1 MTALIL
7 DGKSAATAAKES
19 LKQRIAQLGFTPNLV
34 VVQVAG
40 DPAADRYV
48 RAIGRI
54 CGEVGAGYQLV
65 ALPADVSQAQLN
77 QTVRALSDDE
87 AVQGIIIQMPL
98 PKGLDAEAVVAQLD
112 PRKDIDG
119 IHPENAGRLAN
130 GHPRFVPATPAGGMA
145 LLHHYGIAVAGK
157 QAVVVGRSAV
167 VGRPMA
173 WLLLQ
178 ADATVTIAHS
188 RSHDLAAIVR
198 TADIVVAAVGRAELI
213 RGEMVKPGAVVIDF
227 GINVRA
233 DGSLVGDVAYAEVA
247 AHAGAITPVPGGTG
261 PMTNVQLLE
270 NLVRASGL
278 GRS

>member
-1 MTALIL
+1 M
-7 DGKSAATAAKES
+7 
-19 LKQRIAQLGFTPNLV
+19 
-34 VVQVAG
+34 
-40 DPAADRYV
+40 
-48 RAIGRI
+48 
-54 CGEVGAGYQLV
+54 
-65 ALPADVSQAQLN
+65 
-77 QTVRALSDDE
+77 
-87 AVQGIIIQMPL
+87 
-98 PKGLDAEAVVAQLD
+98 VAQLD
-112 PRKDIDG
+112 PHKEIDG

-188 RSHDLAAIVR
+188 RSHDLATIVR
-198 TADIVVAAVGRAELI
+198 TADIVVAADGRAELI

-233 DGSLVGDVAYAEVA
+233 DGTLVGDVAYAEVA
-247 AHAGAITPVPGGTG
+247 AHAAAITPVPGGTG

-270 NLVRASGL
+270 NLVRAAAG
-278 GRS
+278 

>member
-7 DGKSAATAAKES
+7 DGKSAAVAAKVS
-19 LKQRIAQLGFTPNLV
+19 LKQRIAQLEIIPNLV

-65 ALPADVSQAQLN
+65 ALPADVSQAQIN

-112 PRKDIDG
+112 PHKDIDG

-188 RSHDLAAIVR
+188 RSHDLATIVR

-233 DGSLVGDVAYAEVA
+233 DGTLVGDVAYAEVA
-247 AHAGAITPVPGGTG
+247 AHAAAITPVPGGTG

-270 NLVRASGL
+270 NLVRAAAG
-278 GRS
+278 

>member
-7 DGKSAATAAKES
+7 DGKSAAVAAKES
-19 LKQRIAQLGFTPNLV
+19 LKQRIAQMEVTPNLV

-130 GHPRFVPATPAGGMA
+130 GQPRFVPATPAGGMA

-188 RSHDLAAIVR
+188 RSHDLATIVR

-233 DGSLVGDVAYAEVA
+233 DGSLVGDVAFAEVVTHA
-247 AHAGAITPVPGGTG
+247 AAITPVPGGTG
-261 PMTNVQLLE
+261 PMTNVQLLA
-270 NLVRASGL
+270 NLVRAAAG
-278 GRS
+278 

>member
-7 DGKSAATAAKES
+7 DGKSAAVAAKVS
-19 LKQRIAQLGFTPNLV
+19 LKQRIAQLEIIPNLV

-65 ALPADVSQAQLN
+65 SLPADVSQAQLN

-112 PRKDIDG
+112 PHKDIDG

-188 RSHDLAAIVR
+188 RSHDLATIVR

-233 DGSLVGDVAYAEVA
+233 DGTLVGDVAYAEVA
-247 AHAGAITPVPGGTG
+247 AHAAAITPVPGGTG

-270 NLVRASGL
+270 NLVRAAAG
-278 GRS
+278 

>member
-7 DGKSAATAAKES
+7 DGKSAAVAAKVS
-19 LKQRIAQLGFTPNLV
+19 LKQRIAQLEIIPNLV

-65 ALPADVSQAQLN
+65 ALPADVSQAQIN

-112 PRKDIDG
+112 PHKDIDG

-188 RSHDLAAIVR
+188 RSHDLATIGR

-233 DGSLVGDVAYAEVA
+233 DGTLVGDVAYAEVA
-247 AHAGAITPVPGGTG
+247 AHAAAITPVPGGTG

-270 NLVRASGL
+270 NLVRAAAG
-278 GRS
+278 

>member
-1 MTALIL
+1 MTALVL
-7 DGKSAATAAKES
+7 DGKSAAGAAKAT
-19 LKQRIAQLGFTPNLV
+19 LTQRIAQLAQAPNLV

-54 CGEVGAGYQLV
+54 CGDVGAGYRLV
-65 ALPADVSQAQLN
+65 SLPADVAQAQLN
-77 QTVRALSDDE
+77 QTVRELSDDG
-87 AVQGIIIQMPL
+87 AVHGIIIQMPL

-130 GHPRFVPATPAGGMA
+130 GQPRFVPATPAGGMA
-145 LLHHYGIAVAGK
+145 LLRHYGIAVAGK

-188 RSHDLAAIVR
+188 RSRDLAAIVR

-247 AHAGAITPVPGGTG
+247 AHAAAITPVPGGTG

-270 NLVRASGL
+270 NLVRAATG
-278 GRS
+278 

>member
-7 DGKSAATAAKES
+7 DGKSAAVAAKES
-19 LKQRIAQLGFTPNLV
+19 LKQRIAQLEVTPNLV

-54 CGEVGAGYQLV
+54 CVEVGAGYQLV

-77 QTVRALSDDE
+77 QTVRALSDDG
-87 AVQGIIIQMPL
+87 AVHGIIIQMPL
-98 PKGLDAEAVVAQLD
+98 PKGLDAEAVVSQLD

-130 GHPRFVPATPAGGMA
+130 GQPRFVPATPAGGMA
-145 LLHHYGIAVAGK
+145 LLRHYGIAVAGK

-233 DGSLVGDVAYAEVA
+233 DGTLVGDVAFAEVVTRA
-247 AHAGAITPVPGGTG
+247 AALTPVPGGTG
-261 PMTNVQLLE
+261 PMTNVQLLA
-270 NLVRASGL
+270 NLVRAAAG
-278 GRS
+278 

>member
-7 DGKSAATAAKES
+7 DGKSAAVAAKVS
-19 LKQRIAQLGFTPNLV
+19 LKQRIAQLEIIPNLV

-65 ALPADVSQAQLN
+65 ALPADVSQAQIN

-112 PRKDIDG
+112 PHKDSEG

-188 RSHDLAAIVR
+188 RSHDLATIVR

-233 DGSLVGDVAYAEVA
+233 DGTLVGDVAYAEVA
-247 AHAGAITPVPGGTG
+247 AHAAAITPVPGGTG

-270 NLVRASGL
+270 NLVRAAAG
-278 GRS
+278 

>member
-1 MTALIL
+1 MTALVL
-7 DGKSAATAAKES
+7 DGKSTAVAAKES
-19 LKQRIAQLGFTPNLV
+19 LKQRIAQLVQVPNLV

-54 CGEVGAGYQLV
+54 CGDVGAGYQLV
-65 ALPADVSQAQLN
+65 SLPADVAQAQLN
-77 QTVRALSDDE
+77 QTVRELSDDG

-130 GHPRFVPATPAGGMA
+130 GQPRFVPATPAGGMA
-145 LLHHYGIAVAGK
+145 LLRHYGIEVAGT

-188 RSHDLAAIVR
+188 RSRDLAAIVR

-247 AHAGAITPVPGGTG
+247 AHAAAITPVPGGTG

-270 NLVRASGL
+270 NLLRAVAG
-278 GRS
+278 

>member
-7 DGKSAATAAKES
+7 DGKSAAVAAKVS
-19 LKQRIAQLGFTPNLV
+19 LKQRIAQLEIIPNLV

-65 ALPADVSQAQLN
+65 ALPADVSQAQIN

-112 PRKDIDG
+112 PHKDIDG

-130 GHPRFVPATPAGGMA
+130 GQPRFVPATPAGGMA

-188 RSHDLAAIVR
+188 RSHDLATIVR

-233 DGSLVGDVAYAEVA
+233 DGTLVGDVAYAEVA
-247 AHAGAITPVPGGTG
+247 AHAAAITPVPGGTG

-270 NLVRASGL
+270 NLVRAAAG
-278 GRS
+278 

>member
-1 MTALIL
+1 
-7 DGKSAATAAKES
+7 
-19 LKQRIAQLGFTPNLV
+19 LV
-34 VVQVAG
+34 S
-40 DPAADRYV
+40 
-48 RAIGRI
+48 
-54 CGEVGAGYQLV
+54 
-65 ALPADVSQAQLN
+65 LPADVSQAQLN
-77 QTVRALSDDE
+77 QTVRELSDDE
-87 AVQGIIIQMPL
+87 AVHGIIIQMPL

-130 GHPRFVPATPAGGMA
+130 GQPRFVPATPAGGMA
-145 LLHHYGIAVAGK
+145 LLRHYGIEVAGK

-188 RSHDLAAIVR
+188 RSRDLAAIVR

-270 NLVRASGL
+270 NLLLAHGL